1 MSDSV
6 AAIVAAA
13 GLSRRMGSCKQLL
26 DLGGKTVMKRCLE
39 TLLSGGIQQI
49 VVVVGPQ
56 GEDVASEAG
65 RFKVEIAVNEDLAG
79 DMASSV
85 RIGRQ
90 QLAINVTGVI
100 VALCDY
106 PLVTSDTIAHLVACH
121 TAAPGTIL
129 IPTHCGRK
137 GHPTLFPTAALDE
150 LTEGVTLR
158 DVVHR
163 EPLRIQLIEVDDP
176 GILQDMDTPED
187 YHLLRKRFPEFMAP
201 SARRPPVE

>member
-1 MSDSV
+1 MIGSV

-26 DLGGKTVMKRCLE
+26 DLGGKTVMNRCLE

-56 GEDVASEAG
+56 GEDVATEAG
-65 RFKVEIAVNEDLAG
+65 RFQVQIAVNENLDG

-90 QLAINVTGVI
+90 QMASHANGVI

-106 PLVTSDTIAHLVACH
+106 PLVTTGTIAHLAACH
-121 TAAPGTIL
+121 KASPGSIL
-129 IPTHCGRK
+129 IPTHSGRK
-137 GHPTLFPTAALDE
+137 GHPTLFPIASLDE
-150 LTEGVTLR
+150 LAEGGTLR

-163 EPLRIQLIEVDDP
+163 DPLRVQLIEVDDP

-187 YHLLRKRFPEFMAP
+187 YHLLRKRLPEFMAP
-201 SARRPPVE
+201 